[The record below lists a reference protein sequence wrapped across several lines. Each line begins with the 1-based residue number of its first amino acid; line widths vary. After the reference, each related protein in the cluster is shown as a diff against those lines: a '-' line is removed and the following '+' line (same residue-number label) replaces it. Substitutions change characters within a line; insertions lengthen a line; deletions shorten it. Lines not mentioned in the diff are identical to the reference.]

1 MRLFFISM
9 CAVGLGA
16 SIAGAQQIARKEPA
30 RYAGT
35 ERVSRIEARPP
46 GMRLGMGKPREVAL
60 APLSETELSELAAPG
75 GGRKT
80 GIRRTL
86 GPNALASGAWETR
99 SEGARIWRVAIQSP
113 AARGMRVEFDNFSA
127 GAGRVWVHDGV
138 NVAGPYTGR
147 GLFDDGHFWS
157 AAVFSGSI
165 IVEYEP
171 APHTPRELEPPFT
184 IRAISHQVRTAGD
197 YSARPRY
204 PADF

>member
-46 GMRLGMGKPREVAL
+46 GMRLGMRKPREVAL

-75 GGRKT
+75 AGLKT

-86 GPNALASGAWETR
+86 APHALASGAWETT
-99 SEGARIWRVAIQSP
+99 SAGAPLWPLPIQSP
-113 AARGMRVEFDNFSA
+113 PSR
-127 GAGRVWVHDGV
+127 
-138 NVAGPYTGR
+138 
-147 GLFDDGHFWS
+147 
-157 AAVFSGSI
+157 
-165 IVEYEP
+165 
-171 APHTPRELEPPFT
+171 
-184 IRAISHQVRTAGD
+184 
-197 YSARPRY
+197 
-204 PADF
+204 